1 MQAEIY
7 LSFCISLFFY
17 WIPFWTPPLTCI
29 CYIYSVSQLLFF
41 RCSNG
46 FGLAN
51 TMYCF
56 KSGKKSILLTLN
68 NIVDI
73 KKCQIS
79 LGTLSSTQ
87 LGHCTPHSDS
97 YRSFRPSAKHRNI
110 LNAIDNKGDPLF
122 LSDWSNISTIN
133 HIKPF
138 LFSQLKL
145 NPTKLL
151 HEITLPK
158 WSAVFYLCKHA
169 NATCLFT
176 FVSVSLNLREQYCY
190 FQISLIHAY
199 KTSLFPFLFFF
210 PGSNS

>member
-1 MQAEIY
+1 MQAETY
-7 LSFCISLFFY
+7 LSFCTSLFSY
-17 WIPFWTPPLTCI
+17 WIPFWTAPLTCI

-46 FGLAN
+46 FGLAD

-56 KSGKKSILLTLN
+56 KSGKKSMLLTLN

-73 KKCQIS
+73 KKHQIS
-79 LGTLSSTQ
+79 LKTLLSPQ

-110 LNAIDNKGDPLF
+110 LNAVNNKGDPLF

-158 WSAVFYLCKHA
+158 
-169 NATCLFT
+169 
-176 FVSVSLNLREQYCY
+176 
-190 FQISLIHAY
+190 
-199 KTSLFPFLFFF
+199 
-210 PGSNS
+210 